1 MEFISLT
8 HACTFRFNS
17 LLNELRFYVPPDTK
31 QVISETFFPANL
43 LVKFWIPSSATTE
56 GLHDASVAVLIIMG
70 WGWIPALRLNPSA
83 ETLDP
88 NTETLRR
95 SNALQRQCSSAAQPY
110 TVPSDALH
118 QVKSPQM
125 LQSCANNRRWKW
137 LLLQGHSRSSK
148 TVCYLTGHI
157 SLAISC
163 LQYQRHSIN
172 VISDLLHLLQ
182 HMQRLWPSK
191 VLQFRHLS

>member
-17 LLNELRFYVPPDTK
+17 QLNELRLYVPPDTK

-70 WGWIPALRLNPSA
+70 WGWTPALRLDPSA

-110 TVPSDALH
+110 KAGPQCWGWTPALRPYVGTMRYSGSAQVLHSHTKLDPSAGAG
-118 QVKSPQM
+118 PQH
-125 LQSCANNRRWKW
+125 WD
-137 LLLQGHSRSSK
+137 
-148 TVCYLTGHI
+148 LT
-157 SLAISC
+157 
-163 LQYQRHSIN
+163 
-172 VISDLLHLLQ
+172 
-182 HMQRLWPSK
+182 
-191 VLQFRHLS
+191 